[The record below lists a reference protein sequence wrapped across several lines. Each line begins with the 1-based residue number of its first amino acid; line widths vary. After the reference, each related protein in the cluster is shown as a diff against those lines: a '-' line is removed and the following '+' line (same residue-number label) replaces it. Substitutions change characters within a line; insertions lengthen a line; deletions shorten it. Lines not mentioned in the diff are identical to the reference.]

1 MGWLDHFDA
10 IWFLDFEFIAP
21 AGERPSP
28 VCMVGREFFTGRR
41 LRVWQDELQ
50 AMREP
55 PFSLGPRTLVV
66 AYYASAELGCFRAL
80 GWPMPARVLDLFCE
94 FKCRTAGL
102 TTPGGAGLLGALMY
116 FGLDAIDAAEK
127 DTMRQLVMRGGPWTA
142 DERRAVLDY
151 CETDVTALAKLL
163 PVMGPGI
170 DLPRALLRGRYM
182 TAVARMEWAGVPID
196 TDTLAAFKENWLSIK
211 EKLIARIDRDYG
223 VYDGTTFKADRWAA
237 YLAANNIPW
246 PTLPSGKLALDD
258 DTFREVARSHAK
270 VAPIR
275 EVRTAI
281 SQLRLNELAVGSDG
295 RNRCLLSAF
304 QSKTGRNQPSN
315 SKFVF
320 GLSAWL
326 RSLIRPKPGMA
337 VAYIDYSQQELAIA
351 AALSGD
357 RKMQAAYESG
367 DFYLTFAKMSGGVP
381 ADATKDSHAAERD
394 QFKTVALGVLYGLS
408 ADGLARKLNV
418 PPCRGRDLL
427 RLHKET
433 FRQFWRWSDAV
444 QDQAVL
450 AGKLQTVFG
459 WTVHAGKDTNARSL
473 RNFPMQANG
482 AEMLRLACCD
492 ATEAG
497 ITVCC
502 PVHDAVLIEAAEADI
517 DAAVEAMQ
525 GHMRRAS
532 EIVLA
537 GFPLRTD
544 VKVVKHPDR
553 YADKRG
559 VVMWQAVC
567 ELCGRLP

>member
-1 MGWLDHFDA
+1 
-10 IWFLDFEFIAP
+10 
-21 AGERPSP
+21 
-28 VCMVGREFFTGRR
+28 
-41 LRVWQDELQ
+41 
-50 AMREP
+50 
-55 PFSLGPRTLVV
+55 
-66 AYYASAELGCFRAL
+66 
-80 GWPMPARVLDLFCE
+80 MPNAVLDLFAE
-94 FKCRTAGL
+94 FKCRTSGL
-102 TTPGGAGLLGALMY
+102 PTPGGAGLLGALMY
-116 FGLDAIDAAEK
+116 FGIDAIDAAEK
-127 DTMRQLVMRGGPWTA
+127 DAMRQLVMRGGPYTA

-151 CETDVTALAKLL
+151 CESDVVALMKLL
-163 PVMGPGI
+163 PAMGPEI
-170 DLPRALLRGRYM
+170 DLPRAVIRGRYM
-182 TAVARMEWAGVPID
+182 AAAARMEWAGVPID
-196 TDTLAAFKENWLSIK
+196 TDALADFKNNWLTIKEN
-211 EKLIARIDRDYG
+211 LIARIDRDYG

-246 PTLPSGKLALDD
+246 PLLPSGKLALDD
-258 DTFREVARSHAK
+258 EAFREAAK
-270 VAPIR
+270 SYPQVAPIR
-275 EVRTAI
+275 ELRTTI

-304 QSKTGRNQPSN
+304 GSKTGRNQPSN
-315 SKFVF
+315 SKFIF
-320 GLSAWL
+320 GTSAWL
-326 RSLIRPKPGMA
+326 RSLIRPEPGKA

-367 DFYLTFAKMSGGVP
+367 DFYLTFAKMANAVP

-394 QFKTVALGVLYGLS
+394 QFKVVALGVLYGLS

-427 RLHKET
+427 RMHKET
-433 FRQFWRWSDAV
+433 FRRFWAWSDAV
-444 QDQAVL
+444 QDQAIL

-502 PVHDAVLIEAAEADI
+502 PVHDAVLIEAAETDI
-517 DAAVEAMQ
+517 EAAVEAMQ

-537 GFPLRTD
+537 GFPMRTD
-544 VKVVKHPDR
+544 AKIVKYPDR
-553 YADKRG
+553 YSDKRG
-559 VVMWQAVC
+559 VAMWQAVC
-567 ELCGRLP
+567 ELCGRTP